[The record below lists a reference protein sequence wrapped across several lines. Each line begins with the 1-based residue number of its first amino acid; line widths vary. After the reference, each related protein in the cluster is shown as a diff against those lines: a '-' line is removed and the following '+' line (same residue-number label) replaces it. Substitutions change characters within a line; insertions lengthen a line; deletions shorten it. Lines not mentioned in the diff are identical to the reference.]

1 MPPFNIPISTPS
13 IPPNTNLP
21 SNPDIPSNPSIP
33 SNPNDTSGEN
43 SQINYVRN
51 ETDYLY
57 NVKTLQEKLPAILD
71 DFKKYYVFFN
81 KNPTYSEYQTIFE
94 NIKGNLN
101 SINSDLFKILNDIE
115 RNTNNI
121 SDNFTEVNKI
131 IKDEKN
137 KNTKLKYIYDK
148 INNNLNGSRTMIDEY
163 KQIYNEKYLNNVF
176 IFIGIIVSGVILT
189 KVFSKNNN
197 TITNVNIQ
205 K

>member
-1 MPPFNIPISTPS
+1 M
-13 IPPNTNLP
+13 
-21 SNPDIPSNPSIP
+21 
-33 SNPNDTSGEN
+33 
-43 SQINYVRN
+43 
-51 ETDYLY
+51 
-57 NVKTLQEKLPAILD
+57 
-71 DFKKYYVFFN
+71 
-81 KNPTYSEYQTIFE
+81 
-94 NIKGNLN
+94 
-101 SINSDLFKILNDIE
+101 FKILNDIE

-148 INNNLNGSRTMIDEY
+148 INNNLNGSITMIDEY

>member
-1 MPPFNIPISTPS
+1 M
-13 IPPNTNLP
+13 
-21 SNPDIPSNPSIP
+21 
-33 SNPNDTSGEN
+33 
-43 SQINYVRN
+43 
-51 ETDYLY
+51 
-57 NVKTLQEKLPAILD
+57 
-71 DFKKYYVFFN
+71 
-81 KNPTYSEYQTIFE
+81 
-94 NIKGNLN
+94 
-101 SINSDLFKILNDIE
+101 FKILNDIE